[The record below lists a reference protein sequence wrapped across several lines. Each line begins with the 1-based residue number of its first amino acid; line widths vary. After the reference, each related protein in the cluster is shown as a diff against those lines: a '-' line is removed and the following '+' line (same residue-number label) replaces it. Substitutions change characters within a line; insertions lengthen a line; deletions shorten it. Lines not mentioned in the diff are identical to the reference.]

1 MQAKDYCRTEYIVHE
16 FISLRLISP
25 RMDPE
30 RFAQLLS
37 QWLQSQTGSLP
48 GVLALDGFV
57 VGKYVAS
64 IRVLER
70 LMKSPVASIIGQ
82 LLQKN

>member
-1 MQAKDYCRTEYIVHE
+1 MQAEDYGRMEYIVHE

-48 GVLALDGFV
+48 GVLALDG
-57 VGKYVAS
+57 KM
-64 IRVLER
+64 IRN
-70 LMKSPVASIIGQ
+70 IIGMMTSW
-82 LLQKN
+82 LIVFLPTPDSHRLD